1 MIKGEQI
8 MLHTC
13 LPHASL
19 FTVLLLIC
27 GYNAVSVA
35 NETKNVTRI
44 SVDKVNAMLTKPET
58 VIIDVRKY
66 RNWWRS
72 SKKIST
78 AVREDPQNV
87 DQWIGKYSKEKTL
100 IFYCA

>member
-1 MIKGEQI
+1 VKGGQMILRKYL
-8 MLHTC
+8 LHVG
-13 LPHASL
+13 L
-19 FTVLLLIC
+19 FVVMIIIW
-27 GYNAVSVA
+27 GHSAVSVA
-35 NETKNVTRI
+35 IDAHKVARL
-44 SVDKVNAMLTKPET
+44 SVDQVNAMLANPET

-87 DQWIGKYSKEKTL
+87 DHWIGKYTQDKTL
-100 IFYCA
+100 IFYCD